1 MQISATRLCVILSSQ
16 FSSSAQLSALSGGR
30 EGGGGE
36 GRGDKVRMGL
46 SNPHR
51 TIVAKC
57 KTNNS
62 NTLFPIRRLAPML
75 EK

>member
-16 FSSSAQLSALSGGR
+16 FSSSAQLSALSGG
-30 EGGGGE
+30 GGGGE
-36 GRGDKVRMGL
+36 RRGDKVRMGL

>member
-16 FSSSAQLSALSGGR
+16 FSNSAQLSALSGG
-30 EGGGGE
+30 GGGG
-36 GRGDKVRMGL
+36 RGGKGGKVRMGL

-62 NTLFPIRRLAPML
+62 NTVFPIT
-75 EK
+75 

>member
-1 MQISATRLCVILSSQ
+1 MQISATRLCVILSSPQ
-16 FSSSAQLSALSGGR
+16 FSSSAQLSALSGGGGE
-30 EGGGGE
+30 EGG
-36 GRGDKVRMGL
+36 KVRMGL

-62 NTLFPIRRLAPML
+62 NTLFPTT
-75 EK
+75 

>member
-16 FSSSAQLSALSGGR
+16 FSNSAQLSALSGG
-30 EGGGGE
+30 GGGGK
-36 GRGDKVRMGL
+36 GGKVRMGL

-62 NTLFPIRRLAPML
+62 NTLFPIT
-75 EK
+75 

>member
-16 FSSSAQLSALSGGR
+16 FSNSAQLSALSGG
-30 EGGGGE
+30 GGKGG
-36 GRGDKVRMGL
+36 KVRMGL

-62 NTLFPIRRLAPML
+62 NTLFPIT
-75 EK
+75 

>member
-16 FSSSAQLSALSGGR
+16 FSSSAQLSALSG
-30 EGGGGE
+30 GGGGE